1 MTDMAHTSFLADTL
15 PCAVSIL
22 KAAYRTNSVFYIFF
36 LELVDH
42 RDRRSSGS
50 LALISD
56 SLKILFK
63 KVTFQISRLF
73 SLQTKP
79 LLVTGTS
86 NPNTSA
92 FFLYILEPFPS
103 CRMERH
109 PKCWK
114 EIWNW
119 KMSRSCLCGE
129 WVWRKRGLCK
139 RKSIKWLWVMSLCK
153 GSPQECCRGKRS
165 GLSIINLI
173 FRVITSLKNCLKTYL
188 VYMMLQ
194 WGK

>member
-109 PKCWK
+109 PKC
-114 EIWNW
+114 
-119 KMSRSCLCGE
+119 
-129 WVWRKRGLCK
+129 
-139 RKSIKWLWVMSLCK
+139 
-153 GSPQECCRGKRS
+153 
-165 GLSIINLI
+165 
-173 FRVITSLKNCLKTYL
+173 
-188 VYMMLQ
+188 
-194 WGK
+194 